1 MSDPVSPTTVNER
14 EIADPSDPAAA
25 EPVEPLGNPDP
36 AEPGEP
42 LADPAAAAA
51 VIDGKQF
58 APVANTASGEVG
70 ATTVFHYHQDGK
82 VIWAEY
88 SGGAVVRGYLVGTR
102 SGDRMSFRYSHLNI
116 DLQTASGVCE
126 TRIAVLDDGRVQFR
140 ETWQWESRP
149 EHGTSIVEELAA
161 LGGRP

>member
-1 MSDPVSPTTVNER
+1 MSDPASPTTVNER
-14 EIADPSDPAAA
+14 EIADPAAHA
-25 EPVEPLGNPDP
+25 P
-36 AEPGEP
+36 AEPGEAIGSP
-42 LADPAAAAA
+42 GPESEDPPAEPAAAAA
-51 VIDGKQF
+51 VIDGRHF
-58 APVANTASGEVG
+58 APVSNTATGEVG

-149 EHGTSIVEELAA
+149 EHGTSIVEELAVP
-161 LGGRP
+161 GERP